1 MNTKYCAIASIILMA
16 ETTMCE
22 TWSVNGT
29 EKADFNTVQGA
40 IDAAS
45 NGNEIIV
52 IPRTYIATG
61 EYVIVGNWGYCP

>member
-1 MNTKYCAIASIILMA
+1 
-16 ETTMCE
+16 MCE

-29 EKADFNTVQGA
+29 GKADFNTVQGA

-45 NGNEIIV
+45 NGNDIIV